1 MSKTKKRIAM
11 LDISILNADKATTTD
26 KKLQE
31 FLSKEYIVTEKFD
44 GTKLTLWRNN
54 EPWNKDYTKNWVVAF
69 KNQILFKEEFDDIDR
84 VDIKNYSVGI
94 SQYAL
99 IHDHLEAN
107 HIQTKDFPLN
117 TEVFIEFIQ
126 NKLTTTRDYHQK
138 FDLFLIAYS
147 PATAEIVGGM
157 IKTNPT
163 EFSTKNNLEYSNLLG
178 IALPPVVFQGKIDT
192 LGNFEMGIKSWGLMA
207 QWETHKHKFIDAPHS
222 LIDYE
227 TIKAVFLGFES
238 CLGGKTEGV
247 VLEAEDALY
256 KFVQADQ
263 YSKSVRFA
271 RKVPY
276 QGTPEVETQYW
287 SDVNKVAHEYLIH
300 SDYQK
305 PLEVLLKDLNNKV
318 FISGHEYI
326 SEVFAEKIK
335 ATETIRPC
343 IVKHKAK
350 DDIFLTAKQMI
361 LDRLP
366 ENQNA
371 LFVGKFRI
379 PTKAH
384 INIIEEALKIYPH
397 VVVCIVKAKKDV
409 KESLSLELQTNI
421 LTSIFGDSITII
433 THSTGNLT
441 SIINKS
447 PKRLRFILAGSDRID
462 SYEAQLKRHSSL
474 AVVETIRKELAEN
487 EISATRAIMSI
498 KSGDLATFK
507 NLVTAKTYN
516 YLSNIQEEFQK

>member
-1 MSKTKKRIAM
+1 MEISKIKRIRRIEHNSKRYDLQINRTECFFANN
-11 LDISILNADKATTTD
+11 ILVHN
-26 KKLQE
+26 
-31 FLSKEYIVTEKFD
+31 S
-44 GTKLTLWRNN
+44 KLTLWRNN
-54 EPWNKDYTKNWVVAF
+54 EPWDEDYTKNWVVSF
-69 KNQILFKEEFDDIDR
+69 KNQILYKEEFIGIDR
-84 VDIKNYSVGI
+84 TDIKKYSVGI

-107 HIQTKDFPLN
+107 HIQSKEFPLN

-157 IKTNPT
+157 IKTTPE
-163 EFSTKNNLEYSNLLG
+163 EFSTKNNHEYSCLLG
-178 IALPPVVFQGKIDT
+178 IALPPIVFQGQIDT

-207 QWETHKHKFIDAPHS
+207 ELESHKHRLIDAPHT
-222 LIDYE
+222 LMDYE

-247 VLEAEDALY
+247 VLKASDDIY

-263 YSKSVRFA
+263 YNKDVRFA
-271 RKVPY
+271 RKVRY
-276 QGTPEVETQYW
+276 QAPQGIETQYW
-287 SDVNKVAHEYLIH
+287 KDINLMAAQSINSMDF
-300 SDYQK
+300 QK
-305 PLEVLLKDLNNKV
+305 PLEVLLKTLNSRAFDSDDNLIKTT
-318 FISGHEYI
+318 
-326 SEVFAEKIK
+326 FAEKIENTK
-335 ATETIRPC
+335 EVSTEA
-343 IVKHKAK
+343 IVMKVK
-350 DDIFLTAKQMI
+350 DDWFLTSKQMI

-371 LFVGKFRI
+371 LFIGKFRI

-384 INIIEEALKIYPH
+384 INIIEEALEVYPH

-421 LTSIFGDSITII
+421 FTSIFGDKISII

-447 PKRLRFILAGSDRID
+447 SKRLRYILAGSDRVD
-462 SYEAQLKRHSSL
+462 SYEAQLKRHPSL
-474 AVVETIRKELAEN
+474 AVVETLRKELLTSN
-487 EISATRAIMSI
+487 ISATRAITAI
-498 KSGDLATFK
+498 KNGELEAFN

-516 YLSNIQEEFQK
+516 FLSNIQAEIKK

>member
-1 MSKTKKRIAM
+1 M
-11 LDISILNADKATTTD
+11 LDISILNADKATTTE
-26 KKLQE
+26 KKLQD
-31 FLSKEYIVTEKFD
+31 FLSKTYIVTEKFD

-163 EFSTKNNLEYSNLLG
+163 EFSTENNLKYSTLLG

-207 QWETHKHKFIDAPHS
+207 QWETHKHKFIDAPHN

-247 VLEAEDALY
+247 VLEAEDVLY

-263 YSKSVRFA
+263 YCRETRFA
-271 RKVPY
+271 RKSLY
-276 QGTPEVETQYW
+276 QGTAEVESQYW
-287 SDVNKVAHEYLIH
+287 TDINRSAKSSSKSMDF
-300 SDYQK
+300 QK
-305 PLEVLLKDLNNKV
+305 PLEVLLKTLNSMV
-318 FISGHEYI
+318 FDANYNL
-326 SEVFAEKIK
+326 IK
-335 ATETIRPC
+335 ASFRYKIEQTTGITPEEVIFKVR
-343 IVKHKAK
+343 
-350 DDIFLTAKQMI
+350 DDLYLTAKQMI

-379 PTKAH
+379 PTIKH
-384 INIIEEALKIYPH
+384 IQIIEDALAKFPH
-397 VVVCIVKAKKDV
+397 VVVCIVKAKKDM
-409 KESLSLELQTNI
+409 KESLTLKTQTEI
-421 LTSIFGDSITII
+421 LTSIFGDRITII

-447 PKRLRFILAGSDRID
+447 PKRLRYILAGSDRVD
-462 SYEAQLKRHSSL
+462 SYEGQLKRHPSL
-474 AVVETIRKELAEN
+474 SVVETKRKETFDE
-487 EISATRAIMSI
+487 EVSATRAITSI
-498 KSGDLATFK
+498 KEGDLATFK
-507 NLVTAKTYN
+507 DLVSEKTYTF
-516 YLSNIQEEFQK
+516 LPKIQEEFQI

>member
-1 MSKTKKRIAM
+1 M

-26 KKLQE
+26 KKLQD
-31 FLSKEYIVTEKFD
+31 FLSKSYKVTEKFD
-44 GTKLTLWRNN
+44 GTKLTLWRNG
-54 EPWNKDYTKNWVVAF
+54 EPWNEDYNKNWVVSF
-69 KNQILFKEEFDDIDR
+69 KNQILYREEFIDIDR
-84 VDIKNYSVGI
+84 TEIKDHSVGI

-99 IHDHLEAN
+99 VHDHLEAIQ
-107 HIQTKDFPLN
+107 IQTKDFPLN

-147 PATAEIVGGM
+147 PATAEIVGGL
-157 IKTNPT
+157 IKTTP
-163 EFSTKNNLEYSNLLG
+163 EQFSTENNQSYSCMLG
-178 IALPPVVFQGKIDT
+178 IALPPVVFEGKIDT
-192 LGNFEMGIKSWGLMA
+192 LGNFEMGMKSWGLMA
-207 QWETHKHKFIDAPHS
+207 QWERHKHKFIDTPDT
-222 LIDYE
+222 LMDYD

-247 VLEAEDALY
+247 VLEASDALY

-263 YSKSVRFA
+263 YDKTLRYA
-271 RKVPY
+271 RKVEY
-276 QGTPEVETQYW
+276 QGSEETETNYWKLVNELMTEQVECM
-287 SDVNKVAHEYLIH
+287 DFHE
-300 SDYQK
+300 
-305 PLEVLLKDLNNKV
+305 PLQTLLQDLNNIV
-318 FISGHEYI
+318 FQITPIALDYDFNFKIEDRKKLS
-326 SEVFAEKIK
+326 AETVRMKIK
-335 ATETIRPC
+335 
-343 IVKHKAK
+343 
-350 DDIFLTAKQMI
+350 DDLFLTAKQLI

-384 INIIEEALKIYPH
+384 INIIEEALKQYPH

-409 KESLSLELQTNI
+409 KESLSLEIQSNI
-421 LTSIFGDSITII
+421 LNSIFGDSITII

-447 PKRLRFILAGSDRID
+447 PKRLRYILAGSDRVD

-474 AVVETIRKELAEN
+474 AVVETSRKELAEN
-487 EISATRAIMSI
+487 EISATRAITSI
-498 KSGDLATFK
+498 KNGDLTTFK
-507 NLVTAKTYN
+507 ELVTAKTYN
-516 YLSNIQEEFQK
+516 FLSIIQEEFQK